1 MEDILERPIGF
12 WKTIREF
19 WKTGKTGVA
28 LFLISIF
35 ALIYGY
41 IALEFEVG
49 RGWNG
54 HESVQNVMKDISSFV
69 PVGGTIVAMIIG
81 GIDFMM
87 LLADFIQARR
97 EKRIEAATAVAKE
110 EGKEEGKAEGIAE
123 GKAEGIAEG
132 IAEGKAEGIVEG
144 KAEERE
150 LWKAWNNRRLEAEAK
165 GQEFNEPPPNEIE
178 AP

>member
-1 MEDILERPIGF
+1 MERPIGF

-19 WKTGKTGVA
+19 WKTGKAGIA
-28 LFLISIF
+28 LFLISVF
-35 ALIYGY
+35 VLIYGY
-41 IALEFEVG
+41 IAYDFEIG
-49 RGWNG
+49 RGWTG

-110 EGKEEGKAEGIAE
+110 EGKAEGKEEGKAEGIAEGKAEGIAE

-132 IAEGKAEGIVEG
+132 IAEGKAE
-144 KAEERE
+144 ERE
-150 LWKAWNNRRLEAEAK
+150 LWKAWNSRRLEAEAK
-165 GQEFNEPPPNEIE
+165 GQEFNEPPPNE
-178 AP
+178 